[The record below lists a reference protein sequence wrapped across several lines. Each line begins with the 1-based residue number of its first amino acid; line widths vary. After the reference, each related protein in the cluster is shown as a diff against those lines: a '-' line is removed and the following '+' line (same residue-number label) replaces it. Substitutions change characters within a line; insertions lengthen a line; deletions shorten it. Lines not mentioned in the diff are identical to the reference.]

1 MSRGASRD
9 VLDSLSEIDAAN
21 VARCARVLLRR
32 PLLRADGPDGGLL
45 PLIYKHRG
53 ALQDLFAAL
62 LGYRLVVERRFAR
75 LHKAGPG
82 LDATRGEPDLNPR
95 GYAYLAL
102 TMAALI
108 GVGKQ
113 VLLSRL
119 VNDIRAA
126 AGEAGIDLPDDRE
139 DRRALTAALRH
150 LVALGVI
157 AETEGSVATW
167 SGDSPAEALIT
178 VDTDLL
184 GQLLTGPVA
193 DADSPDALVELAT
206 LPGPRGVEHAVR
218 RRLVEDPVVLYAD
231 LDPAEADWLKRKQR
245 SETVLLERYF
255 GLYTESRLEGIAV
268 TDPEEYLTDVNFPGP
283 GTVAR
288 IALLALPELLAF
300 EPDPEQVELFEEQP
314 GRRDGRTPVTAARL
328 HQVCAELVEAHPS
341 AWARQ
346 VTEDVD
352 QLVAD
357 VTLLLR
363 KLGLATVDG
372 AGGWLISPAAHR
384 WLPRS
389 DASPGRESAAPE
401 PDPDP
406 SWSLFDEPGLP
417 GAPDDGPHDSVAAHS
432 DVDSKEG
439 AR

>member
-1 MSRGASRD
+1 MSRRDTAGA
-9 VLDSLSEIDAAN
+9 VLDGLSEIDAAN

-45 PLIYKHRG
+45 PLIYRHRT
-53 ALQDLFAAL
+53 ALHDLFATL

-82 LDATRGEPDLNPR
+82 TDPTRGEPDLNPR
-95 GYAYLAL
+95 GYTYLAL

-126 AGEAGIDLPDDRE
+126 AGEAGIDMPDDRE

-150 LVALGVI
+150 LVGLGVI

-167 SGDSPAEALIT
+167 SGEQPAEALIT

-193 DADSPDALVELAT
+193 EADSPAALIELAAQ
-206 LPGPRGVEHAVR
+206 PGPRGVEHAVR

-231 LDPAEADWLKRKQR
+231 LDPAEADWLKRRQR
-245 SETVLLERYF
+245 AESVLLERCF
-255 GLYTESRLEGIAV
+255 GLYTETRLEGIAI
-268 TDPEEYLTDVNFPGP
+268 TDPEEYLTDVTFPGP

-300 EPDPEQVELFEEQP
+300 EPDPEQVELFDDEQP
-314 GRRDGRTPVTAARL
+314 PRPDGRTPATSARL
-328 HQVCAELVEAHPS
+328 RAVCAELVENHPN
-341 AWARQ
+341 AWSRQ

-352 QLVAD
+352 HLVAE
-357 VTLLLR
+357 VTVLLR
-363 KLGLATVDG
+363 RLGLLTGDG

-384 WLPRS
+384 WLPQS
-389 DASPGRESAAPE
+389 DASPGREQPAPAIE
-401 PDPDP
+401 PDPG
-406 SWSLFDEPGLP
+406 WSLFDEPG
-417 GAPDDGPHDSVAAHS
+417 AADSAGRTITAHS
-432 DVDSKEG
+432 GAEDEEG